1 MAEDIF
7 SALRTYI
14 GKMSGGEK
22 SASEM
27 SAALAS
33 WIKES
38 SEGFKARIESEIE
51 GAAAKMGFV
60 RKEELEELIARISK
74 LEQAAST
81 TQTKPASKPAT
92 RSPTK
97 STSQQ
102 TSSGT
107 TTSKKKAANK

>member
-33 WIKES
+33 WIEES
-38 SEGFKARIESEIE
+38 SEGFKARIGSEIE

-81 TQTKPASKPAT
+81 TETKPASK
-92 RSPTK
+92 SVIK
-97 STSQQ
+97 STSLQ